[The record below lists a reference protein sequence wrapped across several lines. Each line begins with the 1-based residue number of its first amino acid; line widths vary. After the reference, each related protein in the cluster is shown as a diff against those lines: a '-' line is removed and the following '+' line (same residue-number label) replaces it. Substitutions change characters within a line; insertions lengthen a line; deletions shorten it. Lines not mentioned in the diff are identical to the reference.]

1 MQKTRSEIMV
11 ETFAAYENPENRGLS
26 PMGQCQYLTV
36 DGKMCAVGRCMI
48 NPGNPAYINQ
58 ASFNPLGNNAVT
70 ITIDE
75 IDNLDEHLKDEYRGQ
90 DSDFWGDLQLWHD
103 TEHNFED
110 NEISRRGWDEIK
122 KLKSKWSE

>member
-1 MQKTRSEIMV
+1 MQKTRSEIMA

-48 NPGNPAYINQ
+48 NPGNKDYVNKYNHDLNHTNT
-58 ASFNPLGNNAVT
+58 FT
-70 ITIDE
+70 IAFEDIE
-75 IDNLDEHLKDEYRGQ
+75 NRCQHLKEEYRGH
-90 DSDFWGDLQLWHD
+90 SVEFWTDLQRWHD
-103 TEHNFED
+103 CEDNFQD
-110 NEISRRGWDEIK
+110 NEISQRGLNDIE

>member
-1 MQKTRSEIMV
+1 MKKTRSEIMA

-26 PMGQCQYLTV
+26 PMGQCQYLTE

-58 ASFNPLGNNAVT
+58 YSLNPSGSDAITLTFN
-70 ITIDE
+70 E
-75 IDNLDEHLKDEYRGQ
+75 IKNPDGHLKDEYRGH
-90 DSDFWGDLQLWHD
+90 DSEFWCDLQSWHD
-103 TEHNFED
+103 SGGNFY
-110 NEISRRGWDEIK
+110 NGHISQLGWDKIE